1 MSNSDTMLFI
11 REWLQ
16 NPLSVAAIKPSGRAL
31 AELITQ
37 SISSETGP
45 VLELGPGTG
54 VFTQALIDRGVAEEK
69 LTLIEYSVRFA
80 DFLKVRFPD
89 ARVLIGDAE
98 DIAQLDLSRVGSFGA
113 VVCGLGLLNMPRR
126 KVYGILRGAFSHLKP
141 DGALYLFTYGPFCP
155 VPRVLLGELGLTASC
170 VGRTFRNIP
179 AAAVYRVTRKSD
191 TFGPGSDAKPVFQE
205 ITPNDSPNCS
215 SVKSHQSLFKAE

>member
-1 MSNSDTMLFI
+1 MPNSDTMLFI

-54 VFTQALIDRGVAEEK
+54 VFTQALIDRGVAEER
-69 LTLIEYSVRFA
+69 LTLIEYSASFA
-80 DFLKVRFPD
+80 DLLKVRFPT
-89 ARVLIGDAE
+89 ARVLVADAE
-98 DIAQLDLSRVGSFGA
+98 DIAKLDLSPAGSFGA

-126 KVYGILRGAFSHLKP
+126 KVYGILKGAFSRLKP
-141 DGALYLFTYGPFCP
+141 DGALFLFTYGLLCP
-155 VPRVLLGELGLTASC
+155 IPSGLLGELGLTASY

-179 AAAVYRVTRKSD
+179 AAAVYRITRKPGV
-191 TFGPGSDAKPVFQE
+191 FGPASHVRPGFQASC
-205 ITPNDSPNCS
+205 P
-215 SVKSHQSLFKAE
+215 